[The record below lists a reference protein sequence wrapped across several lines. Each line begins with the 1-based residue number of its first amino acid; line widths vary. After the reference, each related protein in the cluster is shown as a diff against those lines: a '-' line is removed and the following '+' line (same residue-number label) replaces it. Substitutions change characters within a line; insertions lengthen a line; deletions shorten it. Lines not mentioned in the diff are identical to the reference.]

1 MTGSTP
7 DDYIK
12 KIETIRFERQQR
24 MINNPLSWF
33 ALAGLYPLQ
42 DGENTFANTGG
53 ASICIP
59 QLESGLR
66 GSLFL
71 DSGKVYLRGTS
82 SPRITLNGSQPEDTP
97 LRADIDGDPH
107 LIEAGSIA
115 MRIISRGSKFFVRV
129 WDRQSPEVINFKGL
143 NFYAVDAAYRIEAR
157 FTPFVTPLILKRTN
171 MIGTEYD
178 QPFIGSA
185 AFTIAGKQYSLI
197 AEEDEDE
204 LLFSFIDETRRDTT
218 YGGGR
223 YLLADR
229 PKNNLLILDFNLAVN
244 WPCAYTPFATCPIPP
259 TQNRLAVRIEA
270 GEKKFHPDL

>member
-1 MTGSTP
+1 MTGITP
-7 DDYIK
+7 HDYIK

-33 ALAGLYPLQ
+33 ALAGLYPLHE
-42 DGENTFANTGG
+42 GENIFSNAEN
-53 ASICIP
+53 ASIRIS
-59 QLESGLR
+59 QLEAGLR

-71 DSGKVYLRGTS
+71 DSGKVYLRNIS
-82 SPRITLNGSQPEDTP
+82 SPKITLNGVQPGDHP

-107 LIEAGSIA
+107 LIEAGPIA
-115 MRIISRGSKFFVRV
+115 MRIISRGGKFYLRV
-129 WDRQSPEVINFKGL
+129 WDRQSPEVIDFKGL
-143 NFYAVDAAYRIEAR
+143 NFYPVDPAFRIEAR
-157 FTPFVTPLILKRTN
+157 FTPFETPLMLKGIN

-185 AFTIAGKQYSLI
+185 EFTIAGKNYSLI

-223 YLLADR
+223 YLLTAQ
-229 PKNNLLILDFNLAVN
+229 PKNSVVVLDFNLAVN
-244 WPCAYTPFATCPIPP
+244 WPCAYTPYATCPIPP
-259 TQNRLAVRIEA
+259 MQNRLALRIEA
-270 GEKKFHPDL
+270 GEKKFHSDF